1 VTFFH
6 TVRAF
11 DPVHW
16 LNLNMQLSSVD
27 LSQPTAGELHRVRRR
42 AFLTS
47 CVAHV
52 LHDGYTDLIY
62 IMLPIW
68 QTQFGIGYAWLGV
81 MRALYLGS
89 LAGLQLP
96 ANRSAERFGDK
107 PILVLGTVTAA
118 LGYGMAG
125 SSGSLLTLGLALALA
140 GAGSSTQHPIGS
152 GMVSRFY
159 HRSARGPLGVYNFA
173 GDIGK
178 AVVPGA
184 TSLLLVVFSWHQT
197 LWAIAALGLAVAI
210 LIAMLL
216 PNSGRTASSVR
227 PQNHG
232 TRTASKGFIWLFVI
246 GILDTGVRMGLL
258 IFLPFILKG
267 KGASIPETG
276 LALALVFAGGA
287 SGKFICG
294 WLGARIGVLWS
305 VVLTELG
312 TAAAII
318 LILILPL
325 PATWI
330 MLPLLGALLNGTSSV
345 LYGTVPEVASP
356 GQTEHAFAL
365 FYTGVIG
372 SGALFPIV
380 YGFLGDVVGIYWATI
395 ATAITALG
403 ILPLAF
409 NLASELQ
416 LD

>member
-1 VTFFH
+1 
-6 TVRAF
+6 
-11 DPVHW
+11 
-16 LNLNMQLSSVD
+16 MQLSSLD
-27 LSQPTAGELHRVRRR
+27 LSQSTAGELHRVKRQ
-42 AFLTS
+42 AFLAS

-62 IMLPIW
+62 VMLPIW
-68 QTQFGIGYAWLGV
+68 QAQFGIGYAWLAV

-96 ANRSAERFGDK
+96 ANRLAERFGDK
-107 PILVLGTVTAA
+107 LILVLGTTTAA
-118 LGYGMAG
+118 LGYGVAG
-125 SSGSLLTLGLALALA
+125 LSGSLFGLGLALAVA

-152 GMVSRFY
+152 GIVSRLY

-178 AVVPGA
+178 AALPGI
-184 TSLLLVVFSWHQT
+184 TSLLLVGLSWHRV
-197 LWAIAALGLAVAI
+197 LWVIAALGFAVAI

-216 PNSGRTASSVR
+216 PNLGRTASSVR
-227 PQNHG
+227 TENHR
-232 TRTASKGFIWLFVI
+232 TRTASKGFIVLFII

-267 KGASIPETG
+267 KGASLPETG

-305 VVLTELG
+305 VVLTEMG
-312 TAAAII
+312 TAGAII
-318 LILILPL
+318 LVTALPL
-325 PATWI
+325 WATWI
-330 MLPLLGALLNGTSSV
+330 MLPFLGALLNGTSSV

-356 GQTEHAFAL
+356 GHTEHAFAL

-380 YGFLGDVVGIYWATI
+380 YGSLGDTVGIYWATI

-409 NLASELQ
+409 ALASRLR